1 MNKEVYNSIFQKEI
15 HDLIE
20 LKRALGFSYKS
31 EAGSLRR
38 IDAFY
43 LKTTFL
49 KNVSPKSCVIYGAEK
64 GLTKP
69 LRIRQAAS
77 VSCVFSADISTI

>member
-20 LKRALGFSYKS
+20 LKRALGFSYES

-38 IDAFY
+38 ID
-43 LKTTFL
+43 TFL
-49 KNVSPKSCVIYGAEK
+49 CKNNLSEKCITKELCV
-64 GLTKP
+64 LWC
-69 LRIRQAAS
+69 R
-77 VSCVFSADISTI
+77 